1 MNNYPKILVISL
13 DPFNR
18 VNSSGITLSNLFQ
31 LWDKEKIAQVYMSDM
46 KPEAGACNKFFKLN
60 PKVVFFDYYFRKL
73 IFRINRVERNTANPA
88 AITLSEENNNLR
100 NKIHLN
106 ARAIADFSPLFLPS
120 DLFKWINEFNPD
132 LIYSA
137 LGSARMI
144 NLTNKIASKIKI
156 PITPHFMDDWPS
168 TLYSQNELGGLA
180 LKMFKKRFDKLIS
193 GSNGGLCISELM
205 ANEYQKRYEIHFT
218 NFSNCVDDN
227 LFLPPKNQVGNE
239 FIIMYAG
246 GLHLNRWESLLDISK
261 ALEKINKE
269 GKKIA
274 LKIHCPTNDMNLYAQ
289 HFQNL
294 LSTKFEG
301 SLNSDQVINALKE
314 ASLLLHVESFQ
325 ENYVNLTKYSLST
338 KIPQY
343 MAAGK
348 PILAYGP
355 KSLASIQHILNTNAG
370 QVVFEKNIGLL
381 ILKISELLHN
391 EKLLLEY
398 ATNGF
403 KYAKKY
409 YSKSLT
415 MELLKA
421 TLGKYSKR

>member
-1 MNNYPKILVISL
+1 MNNYPKILVIGI
-13 DPFNR
+13 DPFNS

-31 LWDKEKIAQVYMSDM
+31 LWDKERIAQVYMSDM
-46 KPEAGACNKFFKLN
+46 KPEAGVCNKFFKLN

-73 IFRINRVERNTANPA
+73 IFRINRMERNTANPA
-88 AITLSEENNNLR
+88 AVTLSEENNNLR

-106 ARAIADFSPLFLPS
+106 ARAIADFSPFFLPS
-120 DLFKWINEFNPD
+120 ALFKWINEFNPD

-137 LGSARMI
+137 LGSARTI
-144 NLTNKIASKIKI
+144 NLTNTIAARIKK

-168 TLYSQNELGGLA
+168 TLYTQNELGGLA
-180 LKMFKKRFDKLIS
+180 LKIFKKGFNKLIS

-205 ANEYQKRYEIHFT
+205 ADEYQKRYQIPFT

-227 LFLPPKNQVGNE
+227 LFFPPGNQIGNE
-239 FIIMYAG
+239 FIIMYSG
-246 GLHLNRWESLLDISK
+246 GLHLNRWESLLDISR
-261 ALEKINKE
+261 ALEKLNKD
-269 GKKIA
+269 GKKIV
-274 LKIHCPTNDMNLYAQ
+274 LKIHCSTNDMNLYAQ
-289 HFQNL
+289 LFQNL
-294 LSTKFEG
+294 PSTKFEG
-301 SLNSDQVINALKE
+301 SLNSDQVINALKG

-325 ENYVNLTKYSLST
+325 ENYVNLTRYSLST

-355 KSLASIQHILNTNAG
+355 QSLASIQHILKTNAG
-370 QVVFEKNIGLL
+370 QVVCEKNIELL
-381 ILKISELLHN
+381 IVKISELYEN

-403 KYAKKY
+403 TYAKKY

-415 MELLKA
+415 IELLKA
-421 TLGKYSKR
+421 TLGKYSKS